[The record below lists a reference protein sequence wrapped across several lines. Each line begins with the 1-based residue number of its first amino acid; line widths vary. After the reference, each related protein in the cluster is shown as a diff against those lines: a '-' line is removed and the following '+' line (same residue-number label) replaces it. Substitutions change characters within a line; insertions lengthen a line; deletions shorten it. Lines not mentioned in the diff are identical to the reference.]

1 MPTPIDRLTRRGFGA
16 ALGSPLILRGAQQ
29 PPRPNILWITC
40 EDIGPHIGA
49 YGDRY
54 ATSPNIDKL
63 ASRGML
69 YRNAWSNAPV
79 CAPARTSIITGV
91 YPTCTGS
98 EHMRSMTRL
107 PESIRMFPCYLRDAG
122 YYASNN
128 VKEDYNLE
136 HTGEVWDE
144 SSNKAHWRNR
154 SAGQPFFSVFNF
166 TITHESQ
173 LRTRPHDW
181 IHDPAKAPLP
191 PYHPDTPEVRRD
203 WAQYYDNIT
212 TMDTQAARVLAE
224 LEKDGLA
231 DDTIVFFYGDHG
243 SGMPRNKRTPLNCGL
258 RVPMMVHFPEKF
270 KHLAPKE
277 YRAGAASE
285 RLVSF
290 VDLAPTVLSLAGLSA
305 PKHMQGYA
313 FSGAHAAPEPPYL
326 FGFRA
331 RMDERYDF
339 VRSARDRRYVY
350 ARNYMPHK
358 VYGQHVA
365 YMFQTPT
372 TQVWKKLNDEGKLT
386 PEQSFFWG
394 TKPPEE
400 LYDLQADPHEVKNL
414 AGSAGHR
421 AVLERMR
428 KAAQEHARTVRD
440 VGFLPEDEIHGR
452 SEGSTPYEMGHDQR
466 RYAMAR
472 IMAAAELASGLKAD
486 AVPQLV
492 EALRDS
498 DSAVRYWGAMG
509 MTMRGAAAVEK
520 SREAL
525 RKALN
530 DVSPSVR
537 VAAAE
542 ALGRYGSGDDAAA
555 ALVELITHAN
565 VNRHGLYVAMLAL
578 NAIDEM
584 GERAR
589 PIAKQVAAL
598 PKGNASVH
606 DRMKENLSKLLEH
619 IVPKL
624 AG

>member
-1 MPTPIDRLTRRGFGA
+1 MSTPSNRITRRGFGA
-16 ALGSPLILRGAQQ
+16 ALGAPLIVRSAQQ
-29 PPRPNILWITC
+29 NPRPNILWITC

-54 ATSPNIDKL
+54 ATTPNIDKL

-79 CAPARTSIITGV
+79 CAPARTTIITGM
-91 YPTCTGS
+91 YPPCTGS
-98 EHMRSMTRL
+98 EHMRSFTSV
-107 PESIRMFPCYLRDAG
+107 PDSTRMFPCYLRDAG
-122 YYASNN
+122 YYATNN
-128 VKEDYNLE
+128 VKEDYNLD
-136 HTGEVWDE
+136 HTGKVWDE

-154 SAGQPFFSVFNF
+154 AAGQPFFSVFNF

-173 LRTRPHDW
+173 MRTRPHDW

-191 PYHPDTPEVRRD
+191 PYHPDTPEVRKD

-258 RVPMMVHFPEKF
+258 RVPFMVHFPDKY
-270 KHLAPKE
+270 KHLAPRD
-277 YRAGAASE
+277 YRSGAGTD

-290 VDLAPTVLSLAGLSA
+290 VDLAPSVLSLAGLQA
-305 PKHMQGYA
+305 PRHIQGHA
-313 FSGAHAAPEPPYL
+313 FVGAHTAPEPRYL
-326 FGFRA
+326 FGFRG

-365 YMFQTPT
+365 YMFETPST
-372 TQVWKKLNDEGKLT
+372 RVWKKLHDEGKLK
-386 PEQSFFWG
+386 PEQAFFFG
-394 TKPPEE
+394 TKPAEE
-400 LYDLQADPHEVKNL
+400 LYDLQSDPHEVRNL
-414 AGSAGHR
+414 AGSAQHR
-421 AVLERMR
+421 TVLERMR
-428 KAAQEHARTVRD
+428 TAAQEHARSTRD
-440 VGFLPEDEIHGR
+440 LGFLPEDEIHTR
-452 SEGSTPYEMGHDQR
+452 SQGSTPYEMGRNEQR
-466 RYAMAR
+466 YPMAR
-472 IMAAAELASGLKAD
+472 IMGAADTATNLKPE
-486 AVPQLV
+486 AVPQLAD
-492 EALRDS
+492 ALRDS
-498 DSAVRYWGAMG
+498 DSAVRYWGATG
-509 MTMRGAAAVEK
+509 MTIRGAQAVNK
-520 SREAL
+520 TRDAL
-525 RKALN
+525 RAALT
-530 DVSPSVR
+530 DSSPSVR

-542 ALGRYGSGDDAAA
+542 ALGRYGDPQDVDAA
-555 ALVELITHAN
+555 LPVLLKHAN
-565 VNRHGLYVAMLAL
+565 IDNHGLYVAMLAL

-589 PIAKQVAAL
+589 PIGKQVAAL
-598 PKGNASVH
+598 PKGNATVH
-606 DRMKENLSKLLEH
+606 DRMKENLAKLLEH

-624 AG
+624 TS